1 MKNLT
6 GQALVSMVMGV
17 LPAAACDLKTTSTTT
32 LPPNYGV
39 HSSET
44 VTLLPAAKLKPFANV
59 PNSKPTLFRYSLAF

>member
-1 MKNLT
+1 
-6 GQALVSMVMGV
+6 MGV

-32 LPPNYGV
+32 TTLPPNNGV

-59 PNSKPTLFRYSLAF
+59 PNSKPTLLRNKPLLEQL